1 MREGDKAAS
10 YQVLA
15 ATLGLL
21 KDLPWRLVV
30 VGDGPAR
37 DEVHRALEGAAPG
50 RACFLGALKT
60 RDVAQV
66 FAASDL
72 TVWPGVNEAYGMAL
86 LEAQAAGLPV
96 VSCAL
101 RGVPEVV
108 LDGKTG
114 LLAPMLNEAALA
126 ERTRSLLVDGARRKE
141 LGRAAAAFVE
151 AERSLDTASQKI
163 AAALATLR

>member
-1 MREGDKAAS
+1 
-10 YQVLA
+10 VLA

-21 KDLPWRLVV
+21 RDLPWRLVV

-37 DEVHRALEGAAPG
+37 DEVHRALERAAPG

-60 RDVAQV
+60 RDVAHI

-101 RGVPEVV
+101 RGVPDVV
-108 LDGKTG
+108 QDGRTG

-126 ERTRSLLVDGARRKE
+126 ERARLLLVDTERRRA
-141 LGRAAAAFVE
+141 LGRDAAAYVA
-151 AERSLDTASQKI
+151 AERSLETAAQRIGS
-163 AAALATLR
+163 ALAQIGR